1 MPKYRVCI
9 AREETTLCWIDV
21 NCKTESKAE
30 DIAWKM
36 FNEDSSILEKGELVH
51 ADEYIDHV
59 TEIHDGL

>member
-36 FNEDSSILEKGELVH
+36 FNEDYSILEE
-51 ADEYIDHV
+51 E
-59 TEIHDGL
+59 E